1 MLTIIGSFRFI
12 IVQLTI
18 LVAYIIF
25 QIYSPY
31 RFDPY
36 PFIFLNLGLSLEAAF
51 MSPLL
56 LIAANKAAERDREIA
71 ETMLKAIKKMEAKI
85 LDELDDTEE

>member
-1 MLTIIGSFRFI
+1 MLKTIGSFKFI
-12 IVQLTI
+12 AIQLTV
-18 LVAYIIF
+18 LVAYVLF
-25 QIYSPY
+25 QLYSPY
-31 RFDPY
+31 AFDPY

-71 ETMLKAIKKMEAKI
+71 EDMLRALKKLEAKLI
-85 LDELDDTEE
+85 DELGDDE